1 MSWVMPEIVVQKV
14 IKYGMEELRANPMAF
29 NDIFCQYTQ
38 DELNVDYGAA
48 YIDSIRRWF
57 MDPNTKIP
65 VLSGWALNVQKVP
78 SISVHLAN
86 ESEDESKAALL
97 DYAGTFDDDSETGTA
112 VFTTML
118 DIGIHADRTGD
129 QILWLYYIISYI
141 LFKHK
146 LMAHRLGLKL
156 QTYSASD
163 YAKEASKMPD
173 NVWTRWIRFRCTTEN
188 FWAQD
193 HLKEIKGVNTDT
205 KVSLPPAS
213 SVYTGLDVDPCTVNT
228 TQNTGVK
235 VEPAIDAEDEDDIS
249 I

>member
-1 MSWVMPEIVVQKV
+1 MGWVMPEIVVQKI
-14 IKYGMEELRANPMAF
+14 IKSGMQELRENPKAF
-29 NDIFCQYTQ
+29 DDIFSQYTQ
-38 DELNVDYGAA
+38 DELDVDYGQL
-48 YIDSIRRWF
+48 YIDKIRDWF
-57 MDPNTKIP
+57 TDPSTKIP

-86 ESEDESKAALL
+86 ESEDESKASLL
-97 DYAGTFDDDSETGTA
+97 DYAGTFDDSAETGTA

-118 DIGIHADRTGD
+118 DIGIHANRTGD

-141 LFKHK
+141 LFKNK

-163 YAKEASKMPD
+163 YAKDANKMPD

-193 HLKEIKGVNTDT
+193 PLREIEDVNTDA
-205 KVSLPPAS
+205 KVGLPTAHDISATPD
-213 SVYTGLDVDPCTVNT
+213 VNVCEVDPNANQGIAVSS
-228 TQNTGVK
+228 
-235 VEPAIDAEDEDDIS
+235 DDEDDIG

>member
-1 MSWVMPEIVVQKV
+1 MGFTMPEIVVQKI
-14 IKYGMEELRANPMAF
+14 IKQGMIELKKNPMAF

-38 DELNVDYGAA
+38 DELNVDYGQL
-48 YIDSIRRWF
+48 YIDKIRNWF
-57 MDPNTKIP
+57 MDPATKIP

-97 DYAGTFDDDSETGTA
+97 DYAGTFDDHSETGTA

-141 LFKHK
+141 LFKNK

-163 YAKEASKMPD
+163 YAKDANKMPD

-188 FWAQD
+188 FWAAEP
-193 HLKEIKGVNTDT
+193 LKEIVDVNLDA
-205 KVSLPPAS
+205 KVGLEPAS
-213 SVYTGLDVDPCTVNT
+213 SIAVTPDVDIC
-228 TQNTGVK
+228 K
-235 VEPAIDAEDEDDIS
+235 VDPTANKGLEVSAGDEDDIS